1 MKNLVIN
8 LFHIVLLH
16 IILMGCA
23 SYNDPIAPVIAEVTA
38 VTTPTNDSTPN
49 YTFSSDDEGTITYG
63 GSCSSSTTSATSG
76 NNTITLVSLNEGTY
90 SNCTISVTDA
100 KGNVSNSL
108 TITSFTLDS
117 TAPTLVE
124 VTAVTD
130 PTNDSTPDYTFSSD
144 EAGTITFGGSC
155 SSSITSA
162 TSDNNTITFISLIDG
177 TYSDCTIKVTD
188 SAGNESII
196 LPITTFTCY
205 GCLSFSS
212 SATTSVAFGQSYQY
226 QLTTSGTY
234 SGGTITYSLSN
245 EPDNMTISSSGLVEW
260 TPNLAS
266 QITTHSNITITL
278 TTASGYVL
286 TQAYDLTVTG
296 TCVSGNVLAFWTG
309 DQRSSTDS
317 SKFLGN
323 ITAYTDNATSGDICG
338 QSNNQDCTPAY
349 NYDYNTVNNVSEN
362 LHIGP
367 VPSATKGNMF
377 FYNQYDNSSH
387 VYLFWMFGEGSAAFS
402 NPAINSV
409 HLDIFTANNT
419 SSDNV
424 TVTDDS
430 EFSETQELHLESQD
444 NCSGSNYYCSIYT
457 GRFGYGSLKSDGG
470 VIGPFTG
477 NNYRIMVDLG
487 GKSPLTSSHD
497 TSAEV
502 VNNSI
507 SYDLNFLA
515 SGVSG
520 YDLGLGNLDSFK
532 FWSKDGSSFSLGDV
546 DNFTVGYK
554 TTIDC
559 SN

>member
-1 MKNLVIN
+1 LT
-8 LFHIVLLH
+8 
-16 IILMGCA
+16 GCN

-38 VTTPTNDSTPN
+38 VTTPTNDSTPD
-49 YTFSSDDEGTITYG
+49 YTFSSDEAGTITYG
-63 GSCSSSTTSATSG
+63 GSCSSSTTSATTG
-76 NNTITLVSLNEGTY
+76 NNTITLVSLSDGTY
-90 SNCTISVTDA
+90 SNCTI
-100 KGNVSNSL
+100 
-108 TITSFTLDS
+108 
-117 TAPTLVE
+117 
-124 VTAVTD
+124 
-130 PTNDSTPDYTFSSD
+130 
-144 EAGTITFGGSC
+144 
-155 SSSITSA
+155 
-162 TSDNNTITFISLIDG
+162 
-177 TYSDCTIKVTD
+177 KVTD
-188 SAGNESII
+188 SVGNESNI
-196 LPITTFTCY
+196 LTITTFTCY
-205 GCLSFSS
+205 GCLSISS
-212 SATTSVAFGQSYQY
+212 SASDNATVAFGQSYQY

-234 SGGTITYSLSN
+234 SGTITYSLSN

-278 TTASGYVL
+278 TTASGNVL

-309 DQRSSTDS
+309 DQRTSTDS

-323 ITAYTDNATSGDICG
+323 ITAYSDNESSGDICG

-367 VPSATKGNMF
+367 APSATKGNMF

-387 VYLFWMFGEGSAAFS
+387 VYLFWMFGKGGAAFS

-430 EFSETQELHLESQD
+430 AFSETQELHLESQD
-444 NCSGSNYYCSIYT
+444 NCSGGNYYCSIYT
-457 GRFGYGSLKSDGG
+457 GRFGYGSTKSDGG
-470 VIGPFTG
+470 VIGPFSG
-477 NNYRIMVDLG
+477 NSYRIMVDLG
-487 GKSPLTSSHD
+487 GKSALTSSHS
-497 TSAEV
+497 TSTEIV
-502 VNNSI
+502 KDGI
-507 SYDLNFLA
+507 SYDLNVLA

-532 FWSKDGSSFSLGDV
+532 FWSKDGSSFSLDNVSV